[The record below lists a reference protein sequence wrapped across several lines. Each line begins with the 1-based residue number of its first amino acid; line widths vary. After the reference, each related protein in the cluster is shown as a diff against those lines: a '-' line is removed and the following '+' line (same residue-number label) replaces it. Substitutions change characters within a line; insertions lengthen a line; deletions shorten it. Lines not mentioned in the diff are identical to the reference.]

1 MKMSSPYPTWY
12 SCRFLKSP
20 ARCSRSSKHVCGVI
34 WLLPVTGVAPVFVRE
49 ERKSLTVA
57 SRIGILNNGVLSD
70 SSKEHTQRA
79 PEVTFLPRDRLCD
92 SRAHPGS
99 MTAITLKRKN
109 NKTRILLLSS
119 WVEKNHLR
127 KAEII
132 VSLLSKLLQLG
143 REAVLV
149 SLPFWRFPLKLM
161 SFWRFWVVRANL
173 TKSTKWVLW
182 FLGLDDTEWFGFSD
196 ILYCWKRK
204 LNLVLVWLAVL
215 FLLYHSPFSAAS

>member
-12 SCRFLKSP
+12 SCWFLKSP

-34 WLLPVTGVAPVFVRE
+34 RLLPVTGVAPVFVRE
-49 ERKSLTVA
+49 ERKSLTVG
-57 SRIGILNNGVLSD
+57 SRIGILNNAVLSD
-70 SSKEHTQRA
+70 SSKEHTQCA
-79 PEVTFLPRDRLCD
+79 PEVMFLPRDRLCD

-127 KAEII
+127 TAEII

-143 REAVLV
+143 REAMLV

-161 SFWRFWVVRANL
+161 NFWRFWVVRANL

>member
-12 SCRFLKSP
+12 SLKSP

-49 ERKSLTVA
+49 ERKSLTVG
-57 SRIGILNNGVLSD
+57 SRIGILNNAVLSD

-143 REAVLV
+143 REAVQV

-161 SFWRFWVVRANL
+161 SFWKFWIARANL

-182 FLGLDDTEWFGFSD
+182 FLGLDDTDWFGFGD

-215 FLLYHSPFSAAS
+215 FLLHHSPFSAAS